1 MKKSLCLAG
10 VILLLLC
17 TGLGMAVRQVDEEKD
32 DIVITQQ
39 VLEGDVRAADG
50 VTFRIGT
57 QWKGRM
63 NWDTSVTID
72 GNSTDGVVASK
83 TDYEATWQKEE
94 KKRSYTWTTEV
105 MEAYYTEGYHTSIV
119 GGWSDSVAF
128 SGVTFAAAVEAVA
141 SRTAPGE
148 SHEEIIQLNDYHTY
162 YPLFVELHL
171 GESMI
176 WGINA
181 EEFLSSYLQIRIPD
195 SHQMKISITRN
206 NEGNIIGIGSD
217 STEGSPEIHFSAA
230 EADDGVYF
238 AYYGVADGIFTD
250 LDSQHGNGIYFLPFV
265 RQEDG
270 IEMQHDKLEKIFDL
284 PEKDCYVVELKLDR
298 EEKQLLVLTKE
309 SDSLVFRSLAFEN
322 WEEKQQIMLMAYESN
337 DGCQVTEFIEENL
350 LIVLGNGSLC
360 FLTVD
365 ENGKYQNQIVG
376 SLGVGNSLRSTQEW
390 DYDVD
395 YRDGR
400 LALICAEN
408 YWVKSV
414 YVYIFGEAGLE
425 YKGYYEHSADYEN
438 RDVGL
443 ENQLW
448 GEDSLRIKLP

>member
-1 MKKSLCLAG
+1 MRKSLCLAG

-63 NWDTSVTID
+63 NWDTGVTID

-105 MEAYYTEGYHTSIV
+105 MEAYYMDSYHASV
-119 GGWSDSVAF
+119 AGGWSDSEAL
-128 SGVTFAAAVEAVA
+128 SGVTFGAAVEAVA
-141 SRTAPGE
+141 TGTAPGE
-148 SHEEIIQLNDYHTY
+148 THEEIIQLNDYHAY

-171 GESMI
+171 GESII

-181 EEFLSSYLQIRIPD
+181 EEFLSNYLQIRIPD

-206 NEGNIIGIGSD
+206 DEGNIIAIASD
-217 STEGSPEIHFSAA
+217 SMEGSPEIRFSAA

-238 AYYGVADGIFTD
+238 AYYGVADGNFTD
-250 LDSQHGNGIYFLPFV
+250 LESGHGNGIYFLPFI
-265 RQEDG
+265 RQDDG
-270 IEMQHDKLEKIFDL
+270 IEVQHDKLEKIFDL
-284 PEKDCYVVELKLDR
+284 PEKDCCAVELKLDR

-309 SDSLVFRSLAFEN
+309 SDSLVFRSLSLEN
-322 WEEKQQIMLMAYESN
+322 WEEKQQLLLIPHVGDAE
-337 DGCQVTEFIEENL
+337 CQVAEFVEDNLFVVLEN
-350 LIVLGNGSLC
+350 GDLC
-360 FLTVD
+360 FLTVE
-365 ENGKYQNQIVG
+365 ENGEYQNRIVG
-376 SLGVGNSLRSTQEW
+376 SLGVGNSLRPTQEW
-390 DYDVD
+390 EYDID
-395 YRDGR
+395 YRDGK
-400 LALICAEN
+400 LALIYAEN
-408 YWVKSV
+408 YWEKSV
-414 YVYIFGEAGLE
+414 YVYIFSEAGLE

-438 RDVGL
+438 SVVGF
-443 ENQLW
+443 EYQLW
-448 GEDSLRIKLP
+448 GEDSLGIRLP